1 MRTKKNFPPLG
12 RPASGVAE
20 QMASP
25 RDIRVA
31 ALQALYQFDV
41 RGESDASDI
50 ELSIDIESL
59 TPNEQK
65 KAMDLATGAF
75 RDRTAADRAIKIY
88 APTWPAHRQPAI
100 DRAILRLAHYEMTSG
115 RVSPKI
121 AVNEAV
127 DLAKRFSTEKSPAF
141 VNAILDKILKKVLAA
156 PGDSTPGDAAP
167 EDAPT
172 TVPEGEQ

>member
-1 MRTKKNFPPLG
+1 
-12 RPASGVAE
+12 
-20 QMASP
+20 MASP

-41 RGESDASDI
+41 RGESDAPDI
-50 ELSIDIESL
+50 ELSISEDTEDKL
-59 TPNEQK
+59 TQSEQK

-115 RVSPKI
+115 RVNPKI

-141 VNAILDKILKKVLAA
+141 VNAVLDKILKKVLA
-156 PGDSTPGDAAP
+156 DA
-167 EDAPT
+167 DASKT
-172 TVPEGEQ
+172 SESGALTEGEK